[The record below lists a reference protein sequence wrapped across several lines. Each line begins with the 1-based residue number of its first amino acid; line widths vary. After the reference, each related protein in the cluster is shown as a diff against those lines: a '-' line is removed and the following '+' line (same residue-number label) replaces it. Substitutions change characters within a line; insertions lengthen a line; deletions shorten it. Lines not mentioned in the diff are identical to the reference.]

1 MKLSLD
7 VDLINEEFFEGT
19 RLLGITATVKNYQ
32 FCMQLN
38 NKLGY
43 NFRLNPEIEIQ
54 LKRKNRNYFFSIYQ
68 FKEPTTPLTHY
79 LYQNQFDGEYLLPE
93 FKHMDFLWLMKDDY
107 VDEEKCNWIL
117 QTVRNLSGV
126 QLVAE
131 LTNEQ
136 IKNKGNMIF

>member
-43 NFRLNPEIEIQ
+43 NFRLNPEIVIQ
-54 LKRKNRNYFFSIYQ
+54 LK
-68 FKEPTTPLTHY
+68 
-79 LYQNQFDGEYLLPE
+79 
-93 FKHMDFLWLMKDDY
+93 
-107 VDEEKCNWIL
+107 
-117 QTVRNLSGV
+117 
-126 QLVAE
+126 
-131 LTNEQ
+131 
-136 IKNKGNMIF
+136 